1 MIPYQVDVPMQRW
14 PYANWALIAVTT
26 IVSVAWLADPDPGP
40 GMLLSVDYF
49 KVYQPLSAALTHG
62 GPWHLFGNM
71 LFLFVFGN
79 AVNAKIGHLPYL
91 GLYILFAYV
100 SGIAWLL
107 FPGGASHS
115 LGASGAIMG
124 VAGMFLL
131 YYPLNQVSVF
141 TIIIVYP
148 VIFHLSS
155 AWLLVVYFLLD
166 IFGVFSPGGNVAHIS
181 HLAGFV
187 AGAGLASALL
197 LRGIVKPG
205 RGERCLLEVLG
216 VQVARE
222 TPR

>member
-14 PYANWALIAVTT
+14 PYANWVLIAFTVAA
-26 IVSVAWLADPDPGP
+26 SVCWSSVQGGL
-40 GMLLSVDYF
+40 GMLLSVEHF
-49 KVYQPLSAALTHG
+49 KVYQPLSAALIHG
-62 GPWHLFGNM
+62 GFWHLFGNM

-91 GLYILFAYV
+91 GLYVLFTYV
-100 SGIAWLL
+100 SATAWLL
-107 FPGGASHS
+107 FPGGGEYS
-115 LGASGAIMG
+115 LGASGAVMG

-141 TIIIVYP
+141 TLIIYYP
-148 VIFHLSS
+148 VVFHLSS
-155 AWLLVVYFLLD
+155 AWLLVVFFLLD
-166 IFGVFSPGGNVAHIS
+166 ILGFFSPGDGVAHIS

-222 TPR
+222 TPH